1 MSIPVERRDLG
12 DGWVLTCHGHDGG
25 GLTLSDVNIKREN
38 LVCQVM
44 GGDTL
49 FFPVFSSEEE
59 DYIATAV
66 PNGSNGSQHPL
77 GPHEEESILDHIRVL
92 LENAQRYGCWEEGV
106 GGVGIVRRFEFRF
119 SFECHASRHVQPLT
133 ECSFFISL
141 QTPTDHYA
149 ASVLQGLT
157 ISHVLNCGIELW
169 RNLEIDDDELLEIAI
184 QDISYHI
191 QLQEEHE
198 KKASRT
204 RAGRD
209 VQSNPAMV
217 DLSASESLG
226 SQVPEQLTA
235 SSSSDCGRHRFNPR
249 IDPTVLF
256 LEIRNLN
263 LNLDNFFFR
272 IEKGVR
278 KTIFDP
284 IFDGQG
290 MLSLRNV
297 TIRLRV
303 ECAKERVKSSNP
315 GADMSTPI
323 LQLRNLDVKLD
334 KLQMKVKDTGFGSDW
349 VLNKAVQVFEKKL
362 TEIVEGNLKEQIH
375 EQAQNAIE
383 NINSYFLMNPDLL
396 LNLVSMGSLIRGWT
410 G

>member
-1 MSIPVERRDLG
+1 VI
-12 DGWVLTCHGHDGG
+12 
-25 GLTLSDVNIKREN
+25 
-38 LVCQVM
+38 
-44 GGDTL
+44 
-49 FFPVFSSEEE
+49 FF
-59 DYIATAV
+59 
-66 PNGSNGSQHPL
+66 H
-77 GPHEEESILDHIRVL
+77 
-92 LENAQRYGCWEEGV
+92 
-106 GGVGIVRRFEFRF
+106 
-119 SFECHASRHVQPLT
+119 
-133 ECSFFISL
+133 SL
-141 QTPTDHYA
+141 QTPTDRYA
-149 ASVLQGLT
+149 ASVLHGLP
-157 ISHVLNCGIELW
+157 ISQVLNCGIELW

-191 QLQEEHE
+191 QLHEEQE
-198 KKASRT
+198 KKPSRKI
-204 RAGRD
+204 AGVD

-217 DLSASESLG
+217 DLLASQSFG
-226 SQVPEQLTA
+226 SQVPEQLTT
-235 SSSSDCGRHRFNPR
+235 SSSSDGGRHRFNPR

-284 IFDGQG
+284 IFEGRG
-290 MLSLRNV
+290 MLSLHNV

-303 ECAKERVKSSNP
+303 ECAKERVKSAKSV
-315 GADMSTPI
+315 ADISTPI

-334 KLQMKVKDTGFGSDW
+334 KLQMKVKDTGFGSEW

-383 NINSYFLMNPDLL
+383 NINSYFLINPDLL
-396 LNLVSMGSLIRGWT
+396 LNLVSMGFGCPWIATLNIVFPALTLFVFVDFHGSSAYPWT
-410 G
+410 ILTRMWFGYNLKL